1 MATQRL
7 GVVIV
12 GDRVTLSVGEL
23 DVRIDAEGAR
33 TIASMPLAAADI
45 ADAVADDDVEEPT
58 APGRGLA

>member
-7 GVVIV
+7 GVVIT

-33 TIASMPLAAADI
+33 TIASMLLAAADI
-45 ADAVADDDVEEPT
+45 ADAVGDDDDDEPT
-58 APGRGLA
+58 SSSRGLA